1 MSERKENPT
10 ATWLTTVT
18 VAGFSF
24 LLQIVIRE
32 LAITD
37 DAAARIISQ

>member
-1 MSERKENPT
+1 VSDRKEKPM

-24 LLQIVIRE
+24 LLQIVISE
-32 LAITD
+32 FAITD
-37 DAAARIISQ
+37 DTAARKTSE